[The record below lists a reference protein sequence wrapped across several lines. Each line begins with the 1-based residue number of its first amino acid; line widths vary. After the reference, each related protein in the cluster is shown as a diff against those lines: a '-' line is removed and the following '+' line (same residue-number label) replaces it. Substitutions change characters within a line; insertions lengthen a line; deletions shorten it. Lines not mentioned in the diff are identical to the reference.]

1 MKRYYLLSCRIS
13 PSISLVHIHAYT
25 HTFPFLHAHTHDSGD
40 HTTYSFGK
48 LNGITTS
55 VRRVQFK
62 ANIITSACFPLDK
75 IVILSPLWNWYFR
88 NTTHGILNSVPFKK
102 LSISLWGSVLLVLLC
117 VLRVRGSKCSLY
129 VWEKQ
134 RGVRIYFRR
143 GFTSRSN
150 RQTCIFFYLGN

>member
-25 HTFPFLHAHTHDSGD
+25 HTFIFLHAHMHDSGD
-40 HTTYSFGK
+40 HATYSHGK

-75 IVILSPLWNWYFR
+75 ITILSPLWNWYFR
-88 NTTHGILNSVPFKK
+88 NTTHGILNSVPFQR
-102 LSISLWGSVLLVLLC
+102 LYISF
-117 VLRVRGSKCSLY
+117 CSCYY
-129 VWEKQ
+129 VYYVIEEAN
-134 RGVRIYFRR
+134 VHY
-143 GFTSRSN
+143 TYERSSAE
-150 RQTCIFFYLGN
+150 